1 MKKQNKVPETME
13 KYQKLMNEITEE
25 FKLDGQA
32 LVKNVLML
40 GDDPLEPADEE
51 IVNGRLSEFISRMSD
66 SVIDD
71 QIHLLAEDT
80 NQWLDYYQASNLV
93 VKINKKIVL
102 MQKSVEFMIKD
113 LAHLSIEIKEQS
125 VGTSIANPKIK
136 RRVKNVTS

>member
-1 MKKQNKVPETME
+1 MKKLNKIPETMLQ
-13 KYQKLMNEITEE
+13 YQKLMNEITEE

-51 IVNGRLSEFISRMSD
+51 IVNGRLSNFISRLSD

>member
-1 MKKQNKVPETME
+1 MKKSTKIPETMLQ
-13 KYQKLMNEITEE
+13 YQKLMNEITEE

-40 GDDPLEPADEE
+40 GNDPLEPADEE
-51 IVNGRLSEFISRMSD
+51 IVNSRLSEFISRLAD
-66 SVIDD
+66 SVLDD

-102 MQKSVEFMIKD
+102 MQKAVEFMMKD
-113 LAHLSIEIKEQS
+113 LAHLSIEIQEQS